1 MKVAEIKLKRTEL
14 QQLLSYCE
22 ARDREGWFY
31 GNKEQF
37 EKRHF
42 EIETQIERALDELV
56 PPRDNTNK

>member
-1 MKVAEIKLKRTEL
+1 MKIAELKFKRTEL

-22 ARDREGWFY
+22 ERNRQGWFY

-42 EIETQIERALDELV
+42 EIETQIKRALEDLT
-56 PPRDNTNK
+56 DK